1 MPDDYYGLPTRSL
14 ENDQLRLDYLA
25 TAGPRLVRLMLPGS
39 PDNLFAETPDIH
51 WPTPWGEY
59 YLRGGHRLAIAPEA
73 LDLSYVPDNDGL
85 LIEEAPAGVRLIGPT
100 EGPTGLSKTIEI
112 QLHPD
117 RPALTLRHAVRNDR
131 SEPIEIAA
139 WTVTQLKL
147 GGIAVAPLRTTSIE
161 NRHQP
166 DRQLVL
172 WSYTSW
178 QDERLFAD
186 DDYVWIDAQAQADE
200 FKVGLLARGW
210 LGYLRAGVF
219 FLKRFDP
226 QLALPHPDLN
236 TNAQLYCNA
245 YNIELETLAPL
256 TRLEPGESSVH
267 LETWELYRAED
278 VPSTIEGLRSWLATL
293 LLSS

>member
-1 MPDDYYGLPTRSL
+1 LFLG
-14 ENDQLRLDYLA
+14 
-25 TAGPRLVRLMLPGS
+25 GS
-39 PDNLFAETPDIH
+39 TDNLFAETPDIH

-59 YLRGGHRLAIAPEA
+59 YLRGGHRVAVAPEA

-85 LIEEAPAGVRLIGPT
+85 LIEEAPGGVRLIRPT
-100 EGPTGLSKTIEI
+100 EEPTGLSKSIAI

-117 RPALTLRHAVRNDR
+117 RPALTLRHAVRNNR

-139 WTVTQLKL
+139 WGVSQLKL
-147 GGIAVAPLRTTSIE
+147 GGIAAAPLRAAPLRTTSIV

-172 WSYTSW
+172 WPYTSW

-186 DDYVWIDAQAQADE
+186 DDYVWIDTRAGEAE
-200 FKVGLLARGW
+200 LKIGLLARGW

-226 QLALPHPDLN
+226 QLARRHPDLN
-236 TNAQLYCNA
+236 TNAQLYCNHSH
-245 YNIELETLAPL
+245 IELESLAPL

-267 LETWELYRAED
+267 LETWEIQRADD
-278 VPSTIEGLRSWLATL
+278 VPPTIEGLRDWLTTWPL
-293 LLSS
+293 